1 MQNSESI
8 RKWSDIKGLAV
19 VSTDAGQK
27 VGTVEDFYFDPQTN
41 SVRALLVKTGL
52 LSHRALMSSN
62 MSGIGTD
69 AVTFADESMLIEEK
83 SDSQLPTLP
92 LGQSLL
98 SYRILSEGGS
108 VIGTISN
115 ILLDVSIPA
124 DLRVEAFELA
134 GGLRDRLTG
143 HHHTFSASR
152 VTRYGRDVV
161 VVPDAVAQALNN
173 I

>member
-41 SVRALLVKTGL
+41 GVRALLVKTGL
-52 LSHRALMSSN
+52 FSHRALMSSN
-62 MSGIGTD
+62 LSGIGTD

-124 DLRVEAFELA
+124 DLRVDAFELA
-134 GGLRDRLTG
+134 GGLGARLTG
-143 HHHTFSASR
+143 HHHTFSANR

-161 VVPDAVAQALNN
+161 VVPDTVAQALNN
-173 I
+173 L